1 MDPLQVKIFLEHDDS
16 RTKDLKCAFFK
27 TCGQEFWQD
36 RSFLLA
42 AARRNPEAL
51 LQVDEEL
58 VSFVEAQLSNIYPQT
73 TVWRKEFPKFAYR
86 STAFPYSFSMCIY

>member
-1 MDPLQVKIFLEHDDS
+1 MTQGPEMCVFQK
-16 RTKDLKCAFFK
+16 
-27 TCGQEFWQD
+27 CGQEFWQD

-73 TVWRKEFPKFAYR
+73 TVRRKEFPKFAYR
-86 STAFPYSFSMCIY
+86 STGFPYSFSMCIY